1 MHRVK
6 AEQSDESGETTN
18 RCAKGSGDER
28 NEPDQRWRKT
38 GEREKQRGYEL
49 LWFLRYFRSTNGG
62 SRVLRSRIHFLLGFH
77 DISLHPY
84 NEASLISAS
93 LKPSLSFAPN

>member
-1 MHRVK
+1 MHCVK

-38 GEREKQRGYEL
+38 GEREKRQGYEL

-62 SRVLRSRIHFLLGFH
+62 SRVLRVQ
-77 DISLHPY
+77 DILP
-84 NEASLISAS
+84 
-93 LKPSLSFAPN
+93 P